1 MIRTYVDGL
10 PAPRRAELMKFVQ
23 GVDMNRRTFVSSCC
37 ASGAAYFIAPL
48 TFAQTMKPPALTRP
62 LEQIRTDWKALIPAN
77 ASIVLSAT
85 PADKRPNAEWK
96 KTLGRA
102 AYHVLRD
109 EGTEP
114 PGASPFNNE
123 KRRGIYACAGCGL
136 ALFTSEMKYDS
147 GTGWP
152 SFFTSIPGHMATKR
166 DFKLI
171 LPRTEYHCIRCEGH
185 QGHLFNDGPKPT
197 GERWCNNGV
206 ALRFV
211 PSETT

>member
-1 MIRTYVDGL
+1 
-10 PAPRRAELMKFVQ
+10 
-23 GVDMNRRTFVSSCC
+23 MNRRTFVVSLG
-37 ASGAAYFIAPL
+37 AGGAAYLVARP
-48 TFAQTMKPPALTRP
+48 TFAQIMKTPASARP
-62 LEQIRTDWKALIPAN
+62 LEQIRTDWKSLAPAN
-77 ASIVLSAT
+77 ASIVITAT
-85 PADKRPNAEWK
+85 PPAKRTSAEWK
-96 KTLGRA
+96 KSLGREA
-102 AYHVLRD
+102 FHVLRD

-114 PGASPFNNE
+114 PGSSPHNNE

-136 ALFTSEMKYDS
+136 ALFTSEMKFNS

-152 SFFTSIPGHMATKR
+152 SFFTSIPGHLATKR

-185 QGHLFNDGPKPT
+185 HGHLFNDGPKPT

-211 PSETT
+211 PSEAA